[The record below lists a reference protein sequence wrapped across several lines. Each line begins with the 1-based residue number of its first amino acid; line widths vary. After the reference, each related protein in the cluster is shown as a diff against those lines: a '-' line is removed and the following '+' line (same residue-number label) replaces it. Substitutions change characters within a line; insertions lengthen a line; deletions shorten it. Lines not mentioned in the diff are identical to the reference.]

1 MGDVFERLKAA
12 GEGMGIRNSDDY
24 LFSMTV
30 TEAIIV
36 QDRIEEL
43 EAALKAT
50 EAETPTPP
58 STDDP
63 SARLSDET
71 ASDYVLQDD
80 FLEHK
85 QDTEQAL
92 KELTEQMRGLSYR
105 VDATITLQER
115 LERRM
120 SEGSLDGVLQK
131 LNGLATNTPSPP
143 EPGSEDKT
151 PDRQLGD
158 VATNGEV
165 WRPSRFPNQPTWLEE
180 RRSGKERRELLSA
193 KTEDERRIA
202 REKHLCHHRRKS
214 ARRKSD
220 RQE

>member
-12 GEGMGIRNSDDY
+12 GVGMGIRNSDDY

-36 QDRIEEL
+36 RDRIEEL

-50 EAETPTPP
+50 EAETPAFP

-71 ASDYVLQDD
+71 ASDYVLQAEFQAHKRHTALNQQAQSERNLWLTDR
-80 FLEHK
+80 LE
-85 QDTEQAL
+85 D
-92 KELTEQMRGLSYR
+92 
-105 VDATITLQER
+105 QER
-115 LERRM
+115 RIRTLERRM

-143 EPGSEDKT
+143 EHESEDKT
-151 PDRQLGD
+151 PEPPQEYTGPLYTRTTEGGLVVQ
-158 VATNGEV
+158 E
-165 WRPSRFPNQPTWLEE
+165 RC
-180 RRSGKERRELLSA
+180 RRSGRERRELLFEETPSGRHYVRG
-193 KTEDERRIA
+193 THFYLNRRA
-202 REKHLCHHRRKS
+202 TS
-214 ARRKSD
+214 RRKSD
-220 RQE
+220 RK